1 MMELQQ
7 FTEKFQNEF
16 NKDTFYASP
25 NRTKI
30 HLQLGKEQVVVGNAV
45 VVNIEQL
52 NEKIPIYSYNSTKYR
67 KYLQGKEVVT
77 GIVALR
83 KVTVTQFIKLIK
95 RERSKNVIEQKIKEL
110 EDTIQDLKSITINR
124 DYELVESEEERK
136 IEMRGLNKIINTRIA
151 SLNKLK
157 EIFTKKD
164 YDDSSLKD
172 VFERIDGGKSIDSSA
187 FKDDD
192 LLYYI
197 ETYSQNSEKRTENGN
212 NAKIQISFEGSFG
225 NNCPQISVENIL
237 FTRKQTE
244 INIGKN
250 DIVEVYHFIGN
261 PK

>member
-1 MMELQQ
+1 MELQQ

-30 HLQLGKEQVVVGNAV
+30 HLQIGKEQVVVGNAV
-45 VVNIEQL
+45 VVNVEQL

-95 RERSKNVIEQKIKEL
+95 RERSKSVIEQKIKEL
-110 EDTIQDLKSITINR
+110 EDDIQELKSITINK
-124 DYELVESEEERK
+124 DYEIVESNNEEKLEL
-136 IEMRGLNKIINTRIA
+136 RGLNKIINTRIA
-151 SLNKLK
+151 TLNKLK
-157 EIFTKKD
+157 DIFAKKD

-172 VFERIDGGKSIDSSA
+172 IFERIDGGKSIDSST
-187 FKDDD
+187 FKEDD

-197 ETYSQNSEKRTENGN
+197 ETYSQNLEKKEENGN
-212 NAKIQISFEGSFG
+212 KAKIKISFEGSFG
-225 NNCPQISVENIL
+225 DNCPQISVENIL